1 MQNERIAFFVLES
14 QRNDK
19 EEFQALIAVEGM
31 KGYYTTD
38 WFWGTDFAT
47 AEAVADARNDR
58 MGISI
63 IEAFKII
70 ASTMSPNAKRLGLLL
85 PP

>member
-1 MQNERIAFFVLES
+1 MEHERIAFFVLEN
-14 QRNDK
+14 QKNDK
-19 EEFQALIAVEGM
+19 GEFQALIAVEGK
-31 KGYYTTD
+31 KGYHTTD

-70 ASTMSPNAKRLGLLL
+70 GSTMKPNERR
-85 PP
+85 

>member
-1 MQNERIAFFVLES
+1 MENKRIAFFVLEN
-14 QRNDK
+14 QVNDK
-19 EEFQALIAVEGM
+19 GEFKALIAVEGV

-47 AEAVADARNDR
+47 AEAIADARNDR

-63 IEAFKII
+63 SEAFKII
-70 ASTMSPNAKRLGLLL
+70 ASTMKPKERR
-85 PP
+85 

>member
-1 MQNERIAFFVLES
+1 MQNKRIAFFVLER

-19 EEFQALIAVEGM
+19 GEFQALIAVEGK

-70 ASTMSPNAKRLGLLL
+70 ASTMRLNERR
-85 PP
+85 

>member
-70 ASTMSPNAKRLGLLL
+70 ASTMRLNERR
-85 PP
+85 

>member
-1 MQNERIAFFVLES
+1 MEHERIAFFALEN
-14 QRNDK
+14 QKNDK
-19 EEFQALIAVEGM
+19 GEFQALIAVEGK

-70 ASTMSPNAKRLGLLL
+70 ASTMRPNERR
-85 PP
+85 

>member
-1 MQNERIAFFVLES
+1 MEHERIVFFVLES
-14 QRNDK
+14 QINDK
-19 EEFQALIAVEGM
+19 GEFKALIAVEGK

-38 WFWGTDFAT
+38 WFWGTDLAT

-63 IEAFKII
+63 IEAFKIV
-70 ASTMSPNAKRLGLLL
+70 AFTMW
-85 PP
+85 

>member
-1 MQNERIAFFVLES
+1 MLNERIAFFVLES

-19 EEFQALIAVEGM
+19 GEFQALIAVEGM

-47 AEAVADARNDR
+47 AEAVADAKNDR

-63 IEAFKII
+63 IEAFKVIG
-70 ASTMSPNAKRLGLLL
+70 STMRPNERR
-85 PP
+85 